1 MKAYIGISVFAL
13 LVGSVTADD
22 KPPIKTNMIN
32 TTVEALA
39 LEFKEAPSKALVKY
53 SGVTFKDE
61 VRIPLINFSG
71 AMTGFE
77 GKQFNMVSGT
87 IIKVVIQY
95 DAFDGERPKS
105 YVLSGIARFKKFHND
120 TVYLVATDVKFGI
133 K

>member
-1 MKAYIGISVFAL
+1 MKAFIGISVFAL
-13 LVGSVTADD
+13 LVGSVHGDD
-22 KPPIKTNMIN
+22 KPPVKTNMIK
-32 TTVEALA
+32 TTIEALA
-39 LEFKEAPSKALVKY
+39 LEFKEEPNKAVVKY

-61 VRIPLINFSG
+61 VHIPLIDFSG

-77 GKQFNMVSGT
+77 DKQFNMVTGT
-87 IIKVVIQY
+87 SIKVVIQY

-105 YVLSGIARFKKFHND
+105 YILSGVARFKKFQND